1 MGRRRNKQ
9 KRNPPSQIPSQGSNP
24 STDPILLTPQEQLL
38 ARAVQSFSV
47 RGEHFSGPLPPPEVL
62 AKYNE
67 VYPGLA
73 ERIMVMAENQSQHR
87 QGIETRVINAR
98 TRNETLGQIFAFVL
112 SLVFGGGSIWLINL
126 GKSLEGV
133 SSLVSV
139 IVALAGVFIYGR
151 RRQEKELEEKR
162 RALAP
167 KR

>member
-9 KRNPPSQIPSQGSNP
+9 KHNPPPQIASQGGSP
-24 STDPILLTPQEQLL
+24 STNPNLLTPQEELL

-73 ERIMVMAENQSQHR
+73 ERIMVMAETQSQHR
-87 QGIETRVINAR
+87 QRMETRVINAR
-98 TRNETLGQIFAFVL
+98 TRNETLGQVFAFFL
-112 SLVFGGGSIWLINL
+112 SLVFGGGSIWLIHL

-133 SSLVSV
+133 GSLITV
-139 IVALAGVFIYGR
+139 IAALAGVFIYGR
-151 RRQEKELEEKR
+151 RRQERELEEKR
-162 RALAP
+162 RALAQ